1 MGCGGLGLARR
12 ERQRCWHAGL
22 SAPSC
27 CHSEKHAGRAELYS
41 VSQLLRATFLCQ
53 RQQLQLPPPA
63 SGMAG
68 NKTFSSD
75 PRSVLSFAWLGFW
88 KKRQKQPGWGLG
100 AGVPSGLPW
109 SWPHFL
115 PTCTSARPASAGV
128 TGRLRALLPLR

>member
-100 AGVPSGLPW
+100 CPRVSPGAGHTSCPPARLPD
-109 SWPHFL
+109 
-115 PTCTSARPASAGV
+115 
-128 TGRLRALLPLR
+128 LPLQVSRGD